1 MARGHFIVRNLERKY
16 GEEIIRKEY
25 ERMAPAR

>member
-1 MARGHFIVRNLERKY
+1 MARGHFIVRSLERKY

-25 ERMAPAR
+25 ERIAQAP